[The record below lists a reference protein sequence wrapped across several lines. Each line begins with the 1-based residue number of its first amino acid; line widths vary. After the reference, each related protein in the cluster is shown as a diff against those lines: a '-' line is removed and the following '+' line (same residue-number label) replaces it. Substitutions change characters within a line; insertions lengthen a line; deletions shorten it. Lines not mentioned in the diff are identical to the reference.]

1 MTEEGGSGTRLVCPA
16 CGRAREA
23 GGRFCPGCGLDYW
36 RLAAGGTI
44 ESAGGARP
52 ARKSWLGR
60 GRRPAPTPAPAPP
73 PTPTRPSGVAAAA
86 SGAQQPGNQA
96 AAPHFGTPAAPV
108 ATPDGASPAP
118 MSPVQ
123 RAVAVLRVPQSP
135 RSRLLVGGLVAAI
148 ALLIV
153 AALVMR
159 PSGPTATG
167 PTAQPSPTAPAP
179 DDVIGAFFQSVR
191 DPAAAFEVKV
201 TGAYSQVAKARRTAG
216 SITSDMRVV
225 GDSLSGTLRLSV
237 PGSTL
242 FNASIVRIGQKSWTR
257 VSGAAWRGQSLP
269 AAADAVNPF
278 AWIATVDDLAY
289 LRAGPGQG
297 GQRTHILESTKWLS
311 GTEYD
316 DIVVQLTDAQR
327 DSRLE
332 VEATDAGVPIRA
344 TYRFT
349 IRGTLAAGPGT
360 LEFSG
365 SSEYTFSHWGE
376 ALTIGPPA

>member
-44 ESAGGARP
+44 ESAGGP
-52 ARKSWLGR
+52 VRKSRFGR
-60 GRRPAPTPAPAPP
+60 GKRPAPAPP
-73 PTPTRPSGVAAAA
+73 PAPTPA
-86 SGAQQPGNQA
+86 SGASA
-96 AAPHFGTPAAPV
+96 AAPGPQLGGTPGAARPFGTAATPAAPP
-108 ATPDGASPAP
+108 AGAGAAP
-118 MSPVQ
+118 VSPVQ
-123 RAVAVLRVPQSP
+123 RLVAVLRVPQSP

-159 PSGPTATG
+159 PSSPTATG
-167 PTAQPSPTAPAP
+167 PTAKPSATAPAP
-179 DDVIGAFFQSVR
+179 DDVIAAFFTSVR
-191 DPAAAFEVKV
+191 DPSAAFEVKA
-201 TGAYSQVAKARRTAG
+201 TGTYTQVAKGKRTAG
-216 SITSDMRVV
+216 SIASDMRVV
-225 GDSLSGTLRLSV
+225 GDSLSGTLRLAE
-237 PGSTL
+237 PGATP
-242 FNASIVRIGQKSWTR
+242 FNASIVRIGQNSWTR
-257 VSGAAWRGQSLP
+257 PPGAAWRAQSLP

-278 AWIATVDDLAY
+278 AWIATVDDLTY
-289 LRAGPGQG
+289 VRAGAGEG
-297 GQRTHILESTKWLS
+297 VRRTHILESSKWLS

-316 DIVVQLTDAQR
+316 NIVVLLTDAQR
-327 DSRLE
+327 DSHLE

-344 TYRFT
+344 TYQFT
-349 IRGTLAAGPGT
+349 IRGTASTGT

-376 ALTIGPPA
+376 AFTIGPPA

>member
-1 MTEEGGSGTRLVCPA
+1 V
-16 CGRAREA
+16 
-23 GGRFCPGCGLDYW
+23 
-36 RLAAGGTI
+36 
-44 ESAGGARP
+44 
-52 ARKSWLGR
+52 
-60 GRRPAPTPAPAPP
+60 
-73 PTPTRPSGVAAAA
+73 
-86 SGAQQPGNQA
+86 
-96 AAPHFGTPAAPV
+96 
-108 ATPDGASPAP
+108 SPFQ
-118 MSPVQ
+118 S
-123 RAVAVLRVPQSP
+123 AVAVLRVPQSP

-153 AALVMR
+153 TLVMR

-167 PTAQPSPTAPAP
+167 PTAKPSPTAPAP
-179 DDVIGAFFQSVR
+179 DEVIGAFFQSVR

-201 TGAYSQVAKARRTAG
+201 TGTYSQVAKGRRTAG
-216 SITSDMRVV
+216 TIASDMRVV

-237 PGSTL
+237 PGSTA

-257 VSGAAWRGQSLP
+257 VSGVAWRGQSLP

-278 AWIATVDDLAY
+278 AWIATVDDLVY

-332 VEATDAGVPIRA
+332 VEATDTGVPIRA

-360 LEFSG
+360 LELSG
-365 SSEYTFSHWGE
+365 SSEYTFSRWGE
-376 ALTIGPPA
+376 AFTIGPPA